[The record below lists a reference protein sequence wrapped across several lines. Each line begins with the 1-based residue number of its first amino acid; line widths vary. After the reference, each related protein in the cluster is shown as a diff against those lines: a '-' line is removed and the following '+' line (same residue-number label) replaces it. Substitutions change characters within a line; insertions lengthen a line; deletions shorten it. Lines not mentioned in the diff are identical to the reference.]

1 LNIVKLILKERNEN
15 MKRKIALLAL
25 LAVFAAI
32 AASGTIAY
40 FTSETHAHNVITSGG
55 IDIELF
61 EWKER
66 PSDNNPEGVP
76 FENLNGVMP
85 SQTVNKIVEVKNTGA
100 NDAYV
105 RIFLQKAI
113 AQKPSGIIGA
123 IGEIFNPPVC
133 PPLTIQVGNET
144 VEVIQLDINTTDWQ
158 YNEDDCY
165 YYYNSKLKPGE
176 VTTPLFNTVT
186 LAPQMGNEYQNT
198 EIYIDVTAEATQ
210 VANNGANALEA
221 QGWPDGTN

>member
-1 LNIVKLILKERNEN
+1 

-55 IDIELF
+55 IDIDLL
-61 EWKER
+61 EWSVAPTDEAHT
-66 PSDNNPEGVP
+66 NGVP

-105 RIFLQKAI
+105 RIFLQKSI
-113 AQKPSGIIGA
+113 AEKPSGIIGA
-123 IGEIFNPPVC
+123 IGGIFNPPVC
-133 PPLTIQVGNET
+133 LPLTIQVGNET
-144 VEVIQLDINTTDWQ
+144 VEVIQLDINTTDWR

-165 YYYNSKLKPGE
+165 YYYVKEALKPGE

-210 VANNGANALEA
+210 VANNGASALEA
-221 QGWPDGTN
+221 QGWPDGTDE